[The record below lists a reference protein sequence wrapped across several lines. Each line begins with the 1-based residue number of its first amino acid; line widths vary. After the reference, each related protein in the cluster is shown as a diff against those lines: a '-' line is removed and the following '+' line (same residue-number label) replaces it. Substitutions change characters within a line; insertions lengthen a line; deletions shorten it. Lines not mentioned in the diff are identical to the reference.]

1 MAIAR
6 ADDACA
12 AVEPPEDVVVV
23 ASGGRGRAEA
33 ARAPHRE
40 VKQKKARQAMPEP
53 PRRARLPGFVK
64 WRSPEA
70 EDTVQ
75 MWSERRIA
83 EPVGARE

>member
-1 MAIAR
+1 
-6 ADDACA
+6 
-12 AVEPPEDVVVV
+12 
-23 ASGGRGRAEA
+23 
-33 ARAPHRE
+33 
-40 VKQKKARQAMPEP
+40 MPEP